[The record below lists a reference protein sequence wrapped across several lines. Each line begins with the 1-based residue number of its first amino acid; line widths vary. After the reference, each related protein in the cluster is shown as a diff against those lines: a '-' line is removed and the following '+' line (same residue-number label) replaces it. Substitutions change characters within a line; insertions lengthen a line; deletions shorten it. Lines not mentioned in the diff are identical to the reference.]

1 MVSQRPVA
9 VARVRSFT
17 SPKSPQ
23 GSWSP
28 MSYPGNR
35 EVHLQAQANFQLG
48 SLGPLR
54 SLRTRLQAEFYGQF
68 WESAQS
74 SGDFLDVFDVSPSEV
89 RLTACD
95 Q

>member
-1 MVSQRPVA
+1 
-9 VARVRSFT
+9 
-17 SPKSPQ
+17 
-23 GSWSP
+23 

-74 SGDFLDVFDVSPSEV
+74 SGDFLDVFDV
-89 RLTACD
+89 
-95 Q
+95 